1 MIIVLLGY
9 MGSGKSS
16 VGKILAK
23 KLDYN
28 LIDLDDYIIE
38 KENASVSEIFKSKGE
53 IYFRKKETEYLKSLL
68 KMEENTVL
76 ALGGGTPC
84 FAGNMEAVLA
94 SDSAVSI
101 YLKGSL
107 PFLSKKLFKKKAKR
121 PLISHIESEEL
132 MTEFI
137 GKHLFERSY
146 FYNKANIH
154 IITDNKAKT
163 EIVEDIILE
172 LF

>member
-28 LIDLDDYIIE
+28 LIDLDDYIEE
-38 KENASVSEIFKSKGE
+38 KENLSVREIFKNKGE

-68 KMEENTVL
+68 ELKENTVL

-84 FAGNMEAVLA
+84 FAGNMEAIVTA
-94 SDSAVSI
+94 TNATSI
-101 YLKGSL
+101 YLNGSL

-121 PLISHIESEEL
+121 PLIAHIETEAL
-132 MTEFI
+132 MLEFI

-146 FYNKANIH
+146 FYNKAELKIV
-154 IITDNKAKT
+154 TDNKKKD
-163 EIVEDIILE
+163 EIVEEIILK

>member
-1 MIIVLLGY
+1 MIIVLIGY

-23 KLDYN
+23 KLNYN
-28 LIDLDDYIIE
+28 LIDLDDYIE
-38 KENASVSEIFKSKGE
+38 DRENASVKEIFKTKGE
-53 IYFRKKETEYLKSLL
+53 IYFRKKEAEYLKDLL
-68 KMEENTVL
+68 QLKENTVL

-84 FAGNMEAVLA
+84 FAGNMEAVL
-94 SDSAVSI
+94 DTESAISV

-121 PLISHIESEEL
+121 PLIAHIETQEL

-137 GKHLFERSY
+137 GKHLFERSQ
-146 FYNKANIH
+146 FYSKAQHH
-154 IITDNKAKT
+154 IITDDKEKID
-163 EIVEDIILE
+163 IVEDIILE

>member
-16 VGKILAK
+16 VGRILAE
-23 KLDYN
+23 KLNYN
-28 LIDLDDYIIE
+28 LIDLDDYIEE
-38 KENASVSEIFKSKGE
+38 KENATVKEIFKTKGE
-53 IYFRKKETEYLKSLL
+53 IYFRKKETECLKELL
-68 KMEENTVL
+68 QLKGNTVL

-84 FAGNMEAVLA
+84 FAGNMEAILE
-94 SDSAVSI
+94 SDNAISI

-121 PLISHIESEEL
+121 PLIAHIESEEL
-132 MTEFI
+132 MMEFI

-146 FYNKANIH
+146 FYNKAEKQIV
-154 IITDNKAKT
+154 TDNKEKI

>member
-16 VGKILAK
+16 IGRILAK
-23 KLDYN
+23 KLNYK
-28 LIDLDDYIIE
+28 LIDLDDYIEE
-38 KENASVSEIFKSKGE
+38 KENATVKDIFRTKGE
-53 IYFRKKETEYLKSLL
+53 IYFRKKETEYLKALL
-68 KMEENTVL
+68 KLKENTIL

-84 FAGNMEAVLA
+84 FAGNMEAILEE
-94 SDSAVSI
+94 DNAVSI

-107 PFLSKKLFKKKAKR
+107 PFLSEKLFQKKAKR
-121 PLISHIESEEL
+121 PLIAHIETEEL

-137 GKHLFERSY
+137 GKHLFERSQ
-146 FYNKANIH
+146 FYNKAEITVL
-154 IITDNKAKT
+154 TDNKEKA
-163 EIVEDIILE
+163 EVVEDIILQ